1 MRTIV
6 LEDGKYEFDVDDLTL
21 IVAIRRHGES
31 WPAALDLRYSKLLR
45 AMLVRILSQADE
57 IDRLRDGLAKVA
69 HFEGLY
75 LAAQEMAENI
85 LSKRET
91 LAIPPKSPYPPS
103 GEEKNG

>member
-1 MRTIV
+1 
-6 LEDGKYEFDVDDLTL
+6 
-21 IVAIRRHGES
+21 
-31 WPAALDLRYSKLLR
+31 
-45 AMLVRILSQADE
+45 MLVRILSQADE

-69 HFEGLY
+69 H
-75 LAAQEMAENI
+75 

>member
-31 WPAALDLRYSKLLR
+31 WPAALGLRYSKLLR

-69 HFEGLY
+69 H
-75 LAAQEMAENI
+75 

>member
-1 MRTIV
+1 M
-6 LEDGKYEFDVDDLTL
+6 
-21 IVAIRRHGES
+21 AS
-31 WPAALDLRYSKLLR
+31 P
-45 AMLVRILSQADE
+45 
-57 IDRLRDGLAKVA
+57 KVA